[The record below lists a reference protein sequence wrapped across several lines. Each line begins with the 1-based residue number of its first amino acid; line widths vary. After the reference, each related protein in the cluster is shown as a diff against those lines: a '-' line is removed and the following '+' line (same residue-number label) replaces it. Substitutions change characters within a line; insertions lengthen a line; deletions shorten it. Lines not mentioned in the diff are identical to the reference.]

1 MPHAEHDHRVRKR
14 AWRIGTPLVAVMS
27 GALFVASATNSEGTD
42 LRPGRHLDLAS
53 LVRSESQQVE
63 ELQGQASRIN
73 NEIDNLSGLVADKQ
87 VRRVR
92 RDVEKLAGPAG
103 FDEVTGEG
111 LKVVLS
117 DAPVEVRE
125 TSEQEVNLL
134 VVHQQDIQ
142 AVVNSMWAAGAE
154 AIMVQG
160 QRVISTT
167 GIKCAGNSVELQ
179 GIPYAQPYEIVAV
192 GDTDAMRAKIDGS
205 AYLEAYRA
213 QAALPDI
220 SVGWSM
226 EGVGETTV
234 PAYEG
239 IRGLDYA
246 EPIA

>member
-1 MPHAEHDHRVRKR
+1 MPAPHHDHRAKKR

-53 LVRSESQQVE
+53 LVRAESEQVG
-63 ELQGQASRIN
+63 ELQSRAQRIN
-73 NEIDNLSGLVADKQ
+73 SEIDNLSGLVADKQ

-92 RDVEKLAGPAG
+92 RDAEKLAGPAG
-103 FDEVTGEG
+103 FDEVTGDAI
-111 LKVVLS
+111 KVVLS
-117 DAPVEVRE
+117 DAPIEVRE
-125 TSEQEVNLL
+125 TSEQEINLL

-154 AIMVQG
+154 AIMIQG
-160 QRVISTT
+160 QRIISTT

-192 GDTDAMRAKIDGS
+192 GDTDAIEARIDDS
-205 AYLEAYRA
+205 AYLDAYRA

-220 SVGWSM
+220 SVGWSI
-226 EGVGETTV
+226 EEIGETTV

-239 IRGLDYA
+239 LRGLTYA
-246 EPIA
+246 EPLT